1 MGKLVTEL
9 DNLKLRD
16 KTLIV
21 FFGDNGTGKGQAKFS
36 TIQGKRLAGEKG
48 TMQEGGTHVPM
59 VLNWQGVVEAG
70 KVSKDLVDS
79 SDFLPTFAELA
90 GASLPKTIL
99 DGKSFAKN
107 LSGQSELVRDS
118 VFVQLAKMWFVQD
131 TRWKLNHSGELFEIG
146 RAHV

>member
-1 MGKLVTEL
+1 
-9 DNLKLRD
+9 
-16 KTLIV
+16 
-21 FFGDNGTGKGQAKFS
+21 
-36 TIQGKRLAGEKG
+36 
-48 TMQEGGTHVPM
+48 PM

-70 KVSKDLVDS
+70 KISKDLVDS

-99 DGKSFAKN
+99 DGKSFARN

-131 TRWKLNHSGELFEIG
+131 IRWKLNQAGELFDMTNAPFEEKLVPENSSDLESKEARNRLQGKLNQLNPAAGIVDDG
-146 RAHV
+146 DGT